1 MSQDG
6 KVETSSKKIYML
18 EIGESPKQ
26 PIKFM
31 FTEVGSC
38 YKILFF
44 KLVINSVEMRQQCI
58 QPQHQLN
65 NTAVR
70 LDIHSLR
77 HASRPELTSVNKQKI
92 SA

>member
-1 MSQDG
+1 MSQDR

-18 EIGESPKQ
+18 EIGGSPKR
-26 PIKFM
+26 PIKFV
-31 FTEVGSC
+31 FTEVGPC

-44 KLVINSVEMRQQCI
+44 KLVINSVEMRQ
-58 QPQHQLN
+58 HQLN
-65 NTAVR
+65 NTTVR

>member
-1 MSQDG
+1 MSQDR

-18 EIGESPKQ
+18 EIGGSPKR

-31 FTEVGSC
+31 FTEVGPC

-65 NTAVR
+65 DTTERFIPFVM
-70 LDIHSLR
+70 LR
-77 HASRPELTSVNKQKI
+77 GPN
-92 SA
+92 

>member
-1 MSQDG
+1 MSQDR

-18 EIGESPKQ
+18 EIGGSPKR

-44 KLVINSVEMRQQCI
+44 KLVINSVEMRQ
-58 QPQHQLN
+58 HQLN
-65 NTAVR
+65 NTTVR

>member
-1 MSQDG
+1 MSQDR

-18 EIGESPKQ
+18 EIGGSPKR

-31 FTEVGSC
+31 FTEVGPC

-44 KLVINSVEMRQQCI
+44 KLVINSVEMRQ
-58 QPQHQLN
+58 HQLN
-65 NTAVR
+65 NTTVR